1 MAYSIPELRYIK
13 KGANKMNSTKKE
25 IIKSSPE
32 ISDDWFRWKGKD
44 KEKAESVA
52 RPSISYWQD
61 AWNRLLKNK
70 LAMLGLIFLVILGI
84 LAIFGPILSPYTV
97 KVQDLS
103 NQHMPP
109 SSEHWFGTDSHG
121 RDVFT
126 RTWYGAR
133 ISLFVGLMAALIDF
147 TIGIVYGGIAGY
159 KGGKTDSILMRIIEI
174 LYGLPYLLVVILLLV
189 VMGPSLLTIIIAL
202 TVTGWVGMA
211 RIVRGQVLQIKNYEF
226 VLASKS
232 FGTKTP
238 RIIRKNLLPNT
249 MGPIIVQVTLTV
261 PTAIFAEAFLSF
273 LGLGIQSPYA
283 SWGVMANDSLG
294 AVLSGN
300 WWTLFFPA
308 FFISFT
314 MFAFNVLGDGLQ
326 DALDP
331 KLRK

>member
-1 MAYSIPELRYIK
+1 METNNNRGFPTSPSNIP
-13 KGANKMNSTKKE
+13 
-25 IIKSSPE
+25 
-32 ISDDWFRWKGKD
+32 DDWFNW
-44 KEKAESVA
+44 KEKDTEAAEAVS
-52 RPSISYWQD
+52 RPSLSYWQD
-61 AWNRLLKNK
+61 AWKRLVKNK
-70 LAMLGLIFLVILGI
+70 MAMLGLIFLVLLIFM
-84 LAIFGPILSPYTV
+84 AIFGPMFSAHDV
-97 KVQDLS
+97 NHQVLS
-103 NQHMPP
+103 NQYQAP
-109 SSEHWFGTDSHG
+109 SAEHWFGTDNLG

-133 ISLFVGLMAALIDF
+133 ISLFVGFMAALIDVS
-147 TIGIVYGGIAGY
+147 IGIIYGGVAGY
-159 KGGKTDSILMRIIEI
+159 KGGRTDGTMMRIIEI

-189 VMGPSLLTIIIAL
+189 VLGPSLMTIIIAL

-226 VLASKS
+226 VLASQS
-232 FGTKTP
+232 FGAKTS
-238 RIIRKNLLPNT
+238 RVIRKNLLPNT
-249 MGPIIVQVTLTV
+249 MGPIIVQMTLTV

-273 LGLGIQSPYA
+273 IGLGIQAPHA

-294 AVLSGN
+294 AILSGN

>member
-1 MAYSIPELRYIK
+1 MKLADEPKHYSP
-13 KGANKMNSTKKE
+13 SDV
-25 IIKSSPE
+25 P
-32 ISDDWFRWKGKD
+32 DDWFKW
-44 KEKAESVA
+44 KEKDHGAAETVS
-52 RPSISYWQD
+52 RPSLSYWQD
-61 AWNRLLKNK
+61 AWKRLRKNK
-70 LAMLGLIFLVILGI
+70 IAMAGLIFLILLGI
-84 LAIFGPILSPYTV
+84 MAVIGPMLSPFSV
-97 KVQDLS
+97 REQNLP
-103 NQHMPP
+103 NQFLPP
-109 SSEHWFGTDSHG
+109 NGTHWFGTDSLG

-147 TIGIVYGGIAGY
+147 FVGVIYGGVSGY
-159 KGGKTDSILMRIIEI
+159 KGGRTDNIMMRIIEV

-189 VMGPSLLTIIIAL
+189 VLGPSLTTIILALTI
-202 TVTGWVGMA
+202 TGWVGMA

-232 FGTKTP
+232 FGTKTK

-249 MGPIIVQVTLTV
+249 MGPIIVQMTLTV

-273 LGLGIQSPYA
+273 LGLGIQTPFA

-294 AVLSGN
+294 AILSGN

>member
-1 MAYSIPELRYIK
+1 MK
-13 KGANKMNSTKKE
+13 STHDRDE
-25 IIKSSPE
+25 PHSLTEVP
-32 ISDDWFRWKGKD
+32 DDWFTWKEKD
-44 KEKAESVA
+44 KEASESVS
-52 RPSISYWQD
+52 RPSLSYFED
-61 AWNRLLKNK
+61 AWKRLVKNK
-70 LAMLGLIFLVILGI
+70 LAMAGLVFLVLLIFM
-84 LAIFGPILSPYTV
+84 AIFGPVLSPHQV
-97 KVQDLS
+97 NEQDLP
-103 NQHMPP
+103 NQYQPP
-109 SSEHWFGTDSHG
+109 SAEHWFGTDNAG

-126 RTWYGAR
+126 RTWFGAR
-133 ISLFVGLMAALIDF
+133 ISLFVGFMAALIDV
-147 TIGIVYGGIAGY
+147 TIGIIYGGIAGY
-159 KGGKTDSILMRIIEI
+159 KGGRTDGIMMRIIEI

-189 VMGPSLLTIIIAL
+189 VLGPSLTTIIIAL

-249 MGPIIVQVTLTV
+249 MGPIIVQMTLTV

-294 AVLSGN
+294 AILSGN

>member
-1 MAYSIPELRYIK
+1 MKLTEEGPPCQSPSHIPDEWFHR
-13 KGANKMNSTKKE
+13 KE
-25 IIKSSPE
+25 TDQSA
-32 ISDDWFRWKGKD
+32 
-44 KEKAESVA
+44 AEVVS
-52 RPSISYWQD
+52 RPSLSYWKD
-61 AWNRLLKNK
+61 AWNRLVQNK
-70 LAMLGLIFLVILGI
+70 MAMLGLIFLIV
-84 LAIFGPILSPYTV
+84 LAIMAIIGPVLSPYEV
-97 KVQDLS
+97 NKQDLP
-103 NQHMPP
+103 NQYQPP
-109 SSEHWFGTDSHG
+109 SLEHWFGTDAAG

-133 ISLFVGLMAALIDF
+133 ISLFVGLMAAIIDV
-147 TIGIVYGGIAGY
+147 TIGIIYGGISGY
-159 KGGKTDSILMRIIEI
+159 KGGRTDDIMMRIIEI

-189 VMGPSLLTIIIAL
+189 VLGPSLTTIIIAL

-232 FGTKTP
+232 FGAKTS

-249 MGPIIVQVTLTV
+249 MGPIIVQMTLTV
-261 PTAIFAEAFLSF
+261 PSAIFAEAFLSF
-273 LGLGIQSPYA
+273 IGLGIQAPYA
-283 SWGVMANDSLG
+283 SWGVMANDSLS
-294 AVLSGN
+294 AILSGN